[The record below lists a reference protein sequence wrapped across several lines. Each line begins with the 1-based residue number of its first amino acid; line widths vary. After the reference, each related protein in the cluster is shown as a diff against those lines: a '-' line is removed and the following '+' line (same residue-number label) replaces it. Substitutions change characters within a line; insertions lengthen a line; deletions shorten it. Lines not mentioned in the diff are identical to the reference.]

1 MDRLTAE
8 ERSRLMSRIRGKD
21 TKPEMA
27 VRRLVHG
34 MGFRYRLH
42 RRDLPG
48 SPDLVLPRHRK
59 VILVHGCFWHS
70 HTSCRAGRVPASNT
84 GYWVPKLR
92 RNVERDAASQE
103 ALRLAGPVTAK
114 LCNLAMAL
122 QNTRSVKS
130 AGLDPQQNRGFL
142 HPSLTM
148 PNSEMSK
155 DTKDAWNIAACKLL
169 TGLAFIA
176 GGQIA
181 QLRGHWA
188 ILPRQLSTFQTRR

>member
-1 MDRLTAE
+1 MMENVEDCPGGPHADSGSFEAVRGCLRPVATREEGRGAKTGRAMDRLTAE

-70 HTSCRAGRVPASNT
+70 HAGCRAGRVPASNT
-84 GYWVPKLR
+84 GYWEPKGLS
-92 RNVERDAASQE
+92 RN
-103 ALRLAGPVTAK
+103 
-114 LCNLAMAL
+114 
-122 QNTRSVKS
+122 
-130 AGLDPQQNRGFL
+130 NRGSIVGRLSFRVVL
-142 HPSLTM
+142 SWPGDRHRYH
-148 PNSEMSK
+148 
-155 DTKDAWNIAACKLL
+155 
-169 TGLAFIA
+169 
-176 GGQIA
+176 QI
-181 QLRGHWA
+181 
-188 ILPRQLSTFQTRR
+188 PF

>member
-1 MDRLTAE
+1 MLAVGRYAPGPSGMPGTSLSRQARAEGRGQPVLAPQPGCAVDRLTAE

-70 HTSCRAGRVPASNT
+70 HPGCRAGRVPASNT
-84 GYWVPKLR
+84 GYWEPKLR
-92 RNVERDAASQE
+92 RNAERDAASEE
-103 ALRLAGPVTAK
+103 ALRLAG
-114 LCNLAMAL
+114 
-122 QNTRSVKS
+122 
-130 AGLDPQQNRGFL
+130 
-142 HPSLTM
+142 
-148 PNSEMSK
+148 
-155 DTKDAWNIAACKLL
+155 
-169 TGLAFIA
+169 
-176 GGQIA
+176 
-181 QLRGHWA
+181 WA
-188 ILPRQLSTFQTRR
+188 VLVVWECQTRKAADLGDKLGAFLNGAAP

>member
-1 MDRLTAE
+1 MLALGCCAPGPSLPGTLHSWQARAGDRGRPALAPQLGRAVDRLTAG

-70 HTSCRAGRVPASNT
+70 HAGCRAGRVPASNT
-84 GYWVPKLR
+84 GFWEPKLR
-92 RNVERDAASQE
+92 RNAERDAASEE
-103 ALRLAGPVTAK
+103 ALRRAGWAVLVVWECQTKKAAD
-114 LCNLAMAL
+114 LGDRLGA
-122 QNTRSVKS
+122 
-130 AGLDPQQNRGFL
+130 FL
-142 HPSLTM
+142 
-148 PNSEMSK
+148 NG
-155 DTKDAWNIAACKLL
+155 AA
-169 TGLAFIA
+169 
-176 GGQIA
+176 
-181 QLRGHWA
+181 
-188 ILPRQLSTFQTRR
+188 P